1 MSDGASIWRGSVP
14 LLLASTSKTRRRLL
28 ASAGLSV
35 DMQAPHVDERAVAE
49 TSADPGA
56 TACRLAGEKALAVSR
71 LRPGRLVLGADQ
83 TLACDGQAF
92 HKPADRAAARE
103 QLIALSGRTHVLHS
117 AFALAEAGMLIHA
130 GVEEAH
136 MTVRALDGEAI
147 DRYLRHAGDA
157 AWASVGA
164 YQVEGPGIHLFE
176 RIAGDHSTVLGL
188 PLIPLLAVLR
198 SRALLAF

>member
-14 LLLASTSKTRRRLL
+14 LLLASTSETRRRLL

-49 TSADPGA
+49 TPADSGE
-56 TACRLAGEKALAVSR
+56 TACRLAEEKALAVSR

-92 HKPADRAAARE
+92 HKPADRAAARQ

-117 AFALAEAGMLIHA
+117 AFALAEAGSLIYT
-130 GVEEAH
+130 GVEEAR
-136 MTVRALDGEAI
+136 MTVRVLDGEAI
-147 DRYLRHAGDA
+147 DSYLRHAGDA

-164 YQVEGPGIHLFE
+164 YQAEGLGIHLFE
-176 RIAGDHSTVLGL
+176 RVAGDHSTVLGL

-198 SRALLAF
+198 TRGLLAF

>member
-14 LLLASTSKTRRRLL
+14 LLLASTSETRRRLL

-35 DMQAPHVDERAVAE
+35 DTQAPHVDERAVEE
-49 TSADPGA
+49 TPADPGE

-83 TLACDGQAF
+83 TLACDGRAF

-117 AFALAEAGMLIHA
+117 VFALAEAGKVVHKGRDDA
-130 GVEEAH
+130 R
-136 MTVRALDGEAI
+136 MTLRDLRAEAI
-147 DRYLRHAGDA
+147 DIYLDQAGDA

-164 YQVEGPGIHLFE
+164 YQVEGRGIHLFE
-176 RIAGDHSTVLGL
+176 RIEGDHSTILGL
-188 PLIPLLAVLR
+188 PLIPLLAALR
-198 SRALLAF
+198 KRGLLAF

>member
-1 MSDGASIWRGSVP
+1 MSDGASIWRGSAP
-14 LLLASTSKTRRRLL
+14 LLLASTSETRRRLL

-35 DMQAPHVDERAVAE
+35 DTQAPHVDERAIE
-49 TSADPGA
+49 DTSADRGA

-117 AFALAEAGMLIHA
+117 AFALAEAGTVVQQ
-130 GVEEAH
+130 GCDEAR
-136 MTVRALDGEAI
+136 MTMRALDGETI
-147 DRYLRHAGDA
+147 DSYLRHAGDA
-157 AWASVGA
+157 AWTSVGA
-164 YQVEGPGIHLFE
+164 YQVEGLGIHLFE
-176 RIAGDHSTVLGL
+176 RIAGDHSTILGL
-188 PLIPLLAVLR
+188 PLIPLLPILR
-198 SRALLAF
+198 NRGLLAF